1 MMGGTPYFSEA
12 GVFLIR
18 TVFGF
23 YLLALM
29 LRFLLQWVRADFYNP
44 LVQFLVRITNP
55 PLLPLRRYVPG
66 LYGLDMACVLLMFV
80 LALIEWGLILSL
92 VGRGPGLAGLLLL
105 AVVELLGLALDVFL
119 WAVIIQALMSWFVR
133 DPRNPLYGLLYR
145 LTSPVLRPAQRLL
158 PLVGGVDL
166 SPLLA
171 VVVLQ
176 LGAIL
181 VIAPL
186 RDLALALH

>member
-66 LYGLDMACVLLMFV
+66 LYGLDMACVLLMLL
-80 LALIEWGLILSL
+80 LAILEWGLILSM
-92 VGRGPGLAGLLLL
+92 VGRSFGPLGLLLL
-105 AVVELLGLALDVFL
+105 GLVELLGLALDVFL

-145 LTSPVLRPAQRLL
+145 LTAPVLRPAQRVL

-166 SPLLA
+166 SPLL
-171 VVVLQ
+171 VIVVLQ
-176 LGAIL
+176 LASIL
-181 VIAPL
+181 LIAPL

>member
-1 MMGGTPYFSEA
+1 MGPTPYFSEA

-18 TVFGF
+18 TLFGF
-23 YLLALM
+23 YLMALM

-66 LYGLDMACVLLMFV
+66 LYGLDMACVLLMLV
-80 LALIEWGLILSL
+80 LAVLEWGLILSM
-92 VGRGPGLAGLLLL
+92 VGRGFGLPGLLLL
-105 AVVELLGLALDVFL
+105 GIVELLGLALDVFL

-145 LTSPVLRPAQRLL
+145 LTSPVLRPAQRVL

-171 VVVLQ
+171 IVVLQ
-176 LGAIL
+176 LASIL
-181 VIAPL
+181 LIAPL
-186 RDLALALH
+186 RDFALALH

>member
-1 MMGGTPYFSEA
+1 MGGTPYFSEA

-18 TVFGF
+18 TAFGF

-133 DPRNPLYGLLYR
+133 DPHNPLYGLLYR

>member
-1 MMGGTPYFSEA
+1 MPSTLGVVRLFQSGYIYHYALVMLV
-12 GVFLIR
+12 GVF
-18 TVFGF
+18 
-23 YLLALM
+23 
-29 LRFLLQWVRADFYNP
+29 
-44 LVQFLVRITNP
+44 
-55 PLLPLRRYVPG
+55 
-66 LYGLDMACVLLMFV
+66 
-80 LALIEWGLILSL
+80 
-92 VGRGPGLAGLLLL
+92 
-105 AVVELLGLALDVFL
+105 
-119 WAVIIQALMSWFVR
+119 ALMSWFVR

>member
-1 MMGGTPYFSEA
+1 MGTPYFSEA

-18 TVFGF
+18 TAFGF

-133 DPRNPLYGLLYR
+133 DPHNPLYGLLYR